1 MDAALLP
8 APAWAPQHLLKH
20 HLHPK
25 NRSPKAAK
33 RKKRSDTP
41 HAAESGSSHET
52 TALFQRKDIGP
63 FLSSHCLLV
72 AGLPRRWEIWVQ
84 CPHRLEGA
92 QNHHLVYI
100 THSQEACWQ
109 ASQESNFK
117 GDTVLTDVYNAT
129 SKHWVLKAG
138 GTRHCLREGE
148 PLSPFDY
155 VSTGHSNRPRL
166 SIAWI
171 SSQHRPEERLLL
183 LAKIVAQSMLTCPGN
198 PMTVYLTRMDAAL
211 PHKAIFLDKFE
222 SRIFFPLI
230 NNEFIF
236 VM

>member
-1 MDAALLP
+1 M
-8 APAWAPQHLLKH
+8 
-20 HLHPK
+20 
-25 NRSPKAAK
+25 
-33 RKKRSDTP
+33 
-41 HAAESGSSHET
+41 
-52 TALFQRKDIGP
+52 LFQRKDIGP

-72 AGLPRRWEIWVQ
+72 AGLPRRREIRVQ
-84 CPHRLEGA
+84 CPHCLEEA

-100 THSQEACWQ
+100 THYQDACWQ

-117 GDTVLTDVYNAT
+117 GDTVLTNVYTAT
-129 SKHWVLKAG
+129 SKHWVQDAEG
-138 GTRHCLREGE
+138 RGTQHCPGEGE
-148 PLSPFDY
+148 PLGPFDY
-155 VSTGHSNRPRL
+155 VFTSHSNSPRL

-198 PMTVYLTRMDAAL
+198 PTTVYLTRMDAAL
-211 PHKAIFLDKFE
+211 LHKAIFLDKFE
-222 SRIFFPLI
+222 SKIFFPLI